1 MKAAIEDG
9 LLRILTPKQ
18 DMDIIR
24 QVGLVSGTE
33 VGLVTSACG
42 LKLLVH
48 AALSRLV

>member
-24 QVGLVSGTE
+24 QVGLVSATELTKGLLSGTD
-33 VGLVTSACG
+33 GSF
-42 LKLLVH
+42 
-48 AALSRLV
+48 S